1 MPPPIARLPRWIVEK
16 DPTWEK
22 SSDSSSTILK
32 WNKKGTNVQAISNA
46 SSMYCDISREG
57 PDDAQLSDI
66 LSNHMN
72 YTTSSDII
80 AGGNIARY
88 LSSRYLNPR
97 INRPSG
103 LDTMV

>member
-1 MPPPIARLPRWIVEK
+1 MPPIARVPRWVVEN

-22 SSDSSSTILK
+22 STDFGPTVLK
-32 WNKKGTNVQAISNA
+32 WNKKGTNVQAITYPA
-46 SSMYCDISREG
+46 SIYCDIIREV
-57 PDDAQLSDI
+57 PDEAGLSDVF
-66 LSNHMN
+66 SNLVN
-72 YTTSSDII
+72 YTKPDVS
-80 AGGNIARY
+80 AGGNFAKY